1 MIFNHFHFKTPQ
13 FDTHLAMES
22 PFNAISIPGTHDL
35 CCKFSVILTLRVYKM
50 EPNGPVRVRL
60 VPFVHSQSYKQIRVH
75 LDPNIHHLA
84 GYPLGLPQGP
94 LGVPG
99 PHFENRSLQKMHQNA
114 LNLLGPP

>member
-1 MIFNHFHFKTPQ
+1 
-13 FDTHLAMES
+13 
-22 PFNAISIPGTHDL
+22 
-35 CCKFSVILTLRVYKM
+35 M
-50 EPNGPVRVRL
+50 EPNGPVRVHL

-99 PHFENRSLQKMHQNA
+99 PHFENRGLRVPFQVCKSDSAHMEPNRSLQV
-114 LNLLGPP
+114 

>member
-1 MIFNHFHFKTPQ
+1 
-13 FDTHLAMES
+13 
-22 PFNAISIPGTHDL
+22 
-35 CCKFSVILTLRVYKM
+35 M
-50 EPNGPVRVRL
+50 EPNGPVRVHL

-99 PHFENRSLQKMHQNA
+99 PHFENRGYRLHHTQVHCTSAIFEKY
-114 LNLLGPP
+114 